1 MRGSRPIMFV
11 KSCGSYKAGYGL
23 QLDSSEAATLV
34 KRGSPYIAKIIIEVN
49 NNKWIGASLEQL
61 EGAQSFFFE
70 PSQNFNSDGYKTILA
85 CDPLNNDGRQKR

>member
-34 KRGSPYIAKIIIEVN
+34 EAGFAVYSEDYHRGK
-49 NNKWIGASLEQL
+49 
-61 EGAQSFFFE
+61 
-70 PSQNFNSDGYKTILA
+70 
-85 CDPLNNDGRQKR
+85 